1 MAENQKME
9 IDTSMLSDTLI
20 SAIELAGKLI
30 EWDKSKSIMISYI
43 EGKCLL
49 IEETFL
55 NKLTK

>member
-9 IDTSMLSDTLI
+9 IETSLLSDTLI

-43 EGKCLL
+43 EGKRLL
-49 IEETFL
+49 I
-55 NKLTK
+55 